1 MTNRLLP
8 ETQKVLHRRSDGAVW
23 SSESPLWLSAS
34 QSSWATYV
42 FKTDVRVLG
51 EVGVSVPWA
60 VACCRAPAVP
70 VLMLPTLADDARLQ
84 RKVLAQTLDWF
95 AIWKSGNSDQSQS
108 PHRYSSHF
116 FGGVTEFLKT
126 PHWKL
131 FSFTFSETSSCVS
144 MDSSILTTPN
154 PFSTWPKT
162 TCLPSK
168 CDVGTVVMKNWEPL
182 VSGPALAMLRR
193 PTLSC
198 CVKKVTC
205 DTQRKKQNST
215 KTGEKQSSL
224 FMFSVE
230 TLALIYFCCIYLRKV
245 KWNWPALLNSEH
257 LAPSS
262 GLKSDIIQIRQKF
275 SLHWEHFSGMHRMR
289 NLEVCQSIQHFSEH
303 KIFHGVS
310 NLTTY

>member
-116 FGGVTEFLKT
+116 FGGHWVFKDTTLKT
-126 PHWKL
+126 IFFYL
-131 FSFTFSETSSCVS
+131 F
-144 MDSSILTTPN
+144 
-154 PFSTWPKT
+154 W
-162 TCLPSK
+162 
-168 CDVGTVVMKNWEPL
+168 DV
-182 VSGPALAMLRR
+182 
-193 PTLSC
+193 
-198 CVKKVTC
+198 
-205 DTQRKKQNST
+205 
-215 KTGEKQSSL
+215 
-224 FMFSVE
+224 
-230 TLALIYFCCIYLRKV
+230 
-245 KWNWPALLNSEH
+245 LLCFD
-257 LAPSS
+257 
-262 GLKSDIIQIRQKF
+262 GL
-275 SLHWEHFSGMHRMR
+275 
-289 NLEVCQSIQHFSEH
+289 QHFDDSQP
-303 KIFHGVS
+303 F
-310 NLTTY
+310 